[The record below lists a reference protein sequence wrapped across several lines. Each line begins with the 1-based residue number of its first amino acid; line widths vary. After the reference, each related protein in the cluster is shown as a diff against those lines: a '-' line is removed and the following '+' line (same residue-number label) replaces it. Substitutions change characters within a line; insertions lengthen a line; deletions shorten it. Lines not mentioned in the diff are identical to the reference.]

1 VEPLTV
7 AAPIELSSP
16 RELGRVDLTRAG
28 SAIIEG
34 NPFRVERRPTDVRFA
49 GSPAPDASEPAD
61 QGQGVLFANVQLDGL
76 IGGVKGTAVLSGVA
90 DFPGGIV
97 ISIGET
103 RGDVTLLAIRNDS
116 AVLTVSGQRV
126 VLGMKVPNR

>member
-49 GSPAPDASEPAD
+49 GGPAPDASEPAD
-61 QGQGVLFANVQLDGL
+61 QGQVLSANVQLDGL
-76 IGGVKGTAVLSGVA
+76 IGGVSGTAVLSGVA
-90 DFPGGIV
+90 DFPAGIV

-103 RGDVTLLAIRNDS
+103 RGDVTLLAIQNDS

>member
-7 AAPIELSSP
+7 AAPIELP
-16 RELGRVDLTRAG
+16 QPELGPVDLSRAG
-28 SAIIEG
+28 RAVIER

-49 GSPAPDASEPAD
+49 GGPAPDASEPAD
-61 QGQGVLFANVQLDGL
+61 QGQVLSANVQLDGL
-76 IGGVKGTAVLSGVA
+76 IGGVSGTAVLSGVA
-90 DFPGGIV
+90 DFPSGIV

-103 RGDVTLLAIRNDS
+103 RGDVTLLAIQNDS

-126 VLGMKVPNR
+126 VLGMKVLNR